1 MNTRPTSA
9 IGADMEEFS
18 DKWWWSEKYKEQTI
32 LYGMIQFVYI
42 FKRLHIHVLIV
53 IKIFMEENPSNC

>member
-1 MNTRPTSA
+1 MNTRATSA

-18 DKWWWSEKYKEQTI
+18 DKWWCSEKYNAQTI

-42 FKRLHIHVLIV
+42 F
-53 IKIFMEENPSNC
+53 